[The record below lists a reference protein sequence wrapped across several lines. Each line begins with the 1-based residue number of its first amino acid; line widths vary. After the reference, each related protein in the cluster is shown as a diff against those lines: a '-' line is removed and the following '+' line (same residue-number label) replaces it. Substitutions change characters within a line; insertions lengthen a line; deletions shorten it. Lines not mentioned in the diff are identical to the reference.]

1 MTDSVTDV
9 TDLLRKASAAQE
21 GEKNGVVLVKHRRR
35 KGETTALFHASP
47 SLLIVAIVAINGSNC
62 LDW

>member
-9 TDLLRKASAAQE
+9 TDLLQKAITAQ
-21 GEKNGVVLVKHRRR
+21 GDEKNGVVLAKDRRR

-47 SLLIVAIVAINGSNC
+47 SLLMVAFVAINGSIC
-62 LDW
+62 CY